1 MRKTSKCKET
11 VLRDKRLTDT
21 EKPQR
26 EDIMLKAAEN
36 KTPERNVEPVLT
48 IENLDHEER
57 MIIKITKR
65 RENNRAGKTNREN

>member
-36 KTPERNVEPVLT
+36 MTPERNVEPVLT

-57 MIIKITKR
+57 MITKITKK

>member
-36 KTPERNVEPVLT
+36 MTPERNVEPVLT

-57 MIIKITKR
+57 MITKITKR